1 MEEDDTGKT
10 LREHLAPLRRHK
22 GQILAVTAV
31 LTAVAAV
38 VAIALPPVYRSTA
51 TIRVQEQ
58 EVPPDLVRST
68 ITSFADERIQVISQQ
83 VMTRAMLL
91 QLVDKYGLYEKY
103 RRRES
108 NDEIL
113 ERMRRDIKL
122 TTVNADV
129 SDRTSGRRVNATIAF
144 TISYDSPRA
153 DRALAVASELAALYL
168 AENVKVREH
177 SVA

>member
-1 MEEDDTGKT
+1 MQYPVEALEEFESTKT
-10 LREHLAPLRRHK
+10 LGEYLAVLRRRK
-22 GQILAVTAV
+22 FEIV
-31 LTAVAAV
+31 AVAMVVAAIASV

-122 TTVNADV
+122 TT
-129 SDRTSGRRVNATIAF
+129 
-144 TISYDSPRA
+144 
-153 DRALAVASELAALYL
+153 
-168 AENVKVREH
+168 
-177 SVA
+177 